1 MTYIKTKS
9 LAHVMVQLGHKS
21 WSAAQLY
28 VSLADAV
35 AAPDARWI
43 STVARSLEE
52 ALKLTSEG
60 WIYDTDWEPGVKI
73 YKKQVDR
80 PNETNPKYS

>member
-9 LAHVMVQLGHKS
+9 LAHVMAPARTQKLERS
-21 WSAAQLY
+21 PTLN

-35 AAPDARWI
+35 AAPYPKWT
-43 STVARSLEE
+43 STVARSLKE

-60 WIYDTDWEPGVKI
+60 WIYDTDWEPGVKSTKI
-73 YKKQVDR
+73 R
-80 PNETNPKYS
+80 